1 VSDVRTLAAGQAV
14 KDDEQMVLSAEL
26 TAVVL
31 TFDIVVFVVF
41 VVGSN
46 ASVAPISAVRQSLM
60 VTSVLRLLRNA
71 EQLGEA
77 PVGMP
82 DASGV
87 DADEVVF

>member
-1 VSDVRTLAAGQAV
+1 LVSVVRTLAAGQAV

-31 TFDIVVFVVF
+31 TVDIVVF

-46 ASVAPISAVRQSLM
+46 VSVAPISAVRQSLM

-71 EQLGEA
+71 AQLG
-77 PVGMP
+77 
-82 DASGV
+82 
-87 DADEVVF
+87 